1 MTRPRKAFLGAAVS
15 AALMLV
21 LSSCGGGSAG
31 GKVADSIE
39 TMDPI
44 TLTYTSVSAE
54 KSAGALNF
62 EVFAKEVEEKTGGKI
77 RFEQY
82 FNGSLLPG
90 DETLE
95 GIGSGVADAGFVMPS
110 YYPQKMALGNWIM
123 DLGSM
128 PSNDIPHGMLAGS
141 AAIQELQN
149 DPDVLKEWSG
159 HNIKVLNISQ
169 PGVGNAL
176 LCTKPIDSVEAAKGT
191 RVRSGGG
198 VWNAEIEA
206 MGMVSV
212 QVPAP
217 ETYEALQRGVVDCI
231 TAAPSTLM
239 GYGWWDVAKHFI
251 PVSMSAFNSSAQVIN
266 LEVWNSL
273 PPDAQAVITEAA
285 HRWFV
290 GVTQEVLQNYAR
302 FATEGPAKHGIV
314 FHDPTP
320 LDALLKQHQEKFIAA
335 KVASPPPGLADPQGL
350 VDKYRALLDKWM
362 AKTTEALGTPPPPR
376 DPAAITESYIK
387 GGDLD
392 LSRFLE
398 ITGKEL
404 FPLPPNTR

>member
-1 MTRPRKAFLGAAVS
+1 M
-15 AALMLV
+15 
-21 LSSCGGGSAG
+21 
-31 GKVADSIE
+31 E
-39 TMDPI
+39 PI

-54 KSAGALNF
+54 KSAGAIAF
-62 EVFAKEVEEKTGGKI
+62 DEFTREIEEKTGGKI
-77 RFEQY
+77 TFEKY

-110 YYPQKMALGNWIM
+110 YYPQKMAIGNWIM
-123 DLGSM
+123 QLGSM
-128 PSNDIPHGMLAGS
+128 PSNVFPHGVLAGS
-141 AAIQELQN
+141 AAIQELQT
-149 DPDVLKEWSG
+149 DEAVEKEWAD
-159 HNIKVLNISQ
+159 HNIKVLNITQ

-239 GYGWWDVAKHFI
+239 GFGWWDVAKHFI

-266 LEVWNSL
+266 LEVWKKL

-285 HRWFV
+285 HHWFV
-290 GVTQEVLQNYAR
+290 GVNSEVLANYAR
-302 FATEGPAKHGIV
+302 FATEGPSKYGV
-314 FHDPTP
+314 VVHDPAP
-320 LDALLKQHQEKFIAA
+320 LDALLKQHQAKAIAA
-335 KVASPPPGLADPQGL
+335 QVAAAPPGLADPKSL
-350 VDKYRALLDKWM
+350 VDTYQALLDEWM
-362 AKTTEALGTPPPPR
+362 AKTTDTLGAPPPPR
-376 DPAAITESYIK
+376 EPAAIQESYAT
-387 GGDLD
+387 GVNLD
-392 LSRFLE
+392 FTRYAE
-398 ITGKEL
+398 VTGKEL
-404 FPLPPNTR
+404 FPVLSNGQQEPR